1 VLFPTRR
8 GLIPA
13 VRALVD
19 FLKEELPSLV
29 N

>member
-8 GLIPA
+8 GMMPA

-19 FLKEELPSLV
+19 FLKEELPPLLS
-29 N
+29 